1 MKIVITKI
9 KNGQVHARKK
19 EMKMSVNTENVG
31 WKTWLKTEN
40 ENENVKKGKQ
50 SWIYTTHIHDA
61 QKEKY
66 IQKKCMSIF
75 SYFYVK
81 EPVKDVYAEIHN

>member
-1 MKIVITKI
+1 MDKCM
-9 KNGQVHARKK
+9 REKK
-19 EMKMSVNTENVG
+19 RDENVSDTENVG

-40 ENENVKKGKQ
+40 EDENVKKGKQ

-66 IQKKCMSIF
+66 IQKKCVPIF

-81 EPVKDVYAEIHN
+81 EPVKDV